1 MSARHMTLKYVIAN
15 QIVIPTLAYGRVS
28 SEKQLA
34 GEGLARQRKG
44 IIEWIA
50 KHPELNIRLDGIVPA
65 ARGRP
70 ITFTVTTP
78 RSVSSCRWSRA
89 ANYGHRC

>member
-50 KHPELNIRLDGIVPA
+50 KHPELNIRLDVGSCPQRVE
-65 ARGRP
+65 GRSHLP
-70 ITFTVTTP
+70 
-78 RSVSSCRWSRA
+78 
-89 ANYGHRC
+89 